1 MASVHRDLFYRD
13 GRPRSPYWY
22 GVFTGPDGR
31 RVKKST
37 KCTDRDDA
45 VTIVKGWA
53 EAARLAKQD
62 ELIEDQA
69 RKVLNEMLASRGG
82 QPISAVTVRGHF
94 EEVMRSKAHSLSK
107 GSVAKYQRIARDFLA
122 MLGPKADKRVE
133 LVTPREIQAF
143 LDQELR
149 GGRTPSTVNQSLKI
163 IRVFFGKAR
172 RLGLI
177 SNSPAEAVESL
188 RGVGRE
194 RGTFTN
200 EQIAQLLENPDVEWR
215 GMILL
220 GVFTGMRIG
229 DASRL
234 TWANVDLQNRLVT
247 FSPRKS
253 GGKQHL
259 KVPLAPELF
268 DYLIA
273 LPTSDNRPNAPLFPR
288 LSKTAVGA
296 KSGLSQ
302 QFLRMV
308 RGIGIDPHDGQEK
321 APRLPGKPTVA
332 RRSPIYSF
340 HSLRHS
346 FVSSLAAA
354 NVPEEIRCQL
364 SGHKSKT
371 VHAQYTHHQLE
382 TLRRAVESL
391 PRLREGG

>member
-1 MASVHRDLFYRD
+1 MASVHRDLSYRD
-13 GRPRSPYWY
+13 GKPRSPYWY
-22 GVFTGPDGR
+22 GVYTGPDGR

-37 KCTDRDDA
+37 KCRDRTRALD
-45 VTIVKGWA
+45 VVKGWA
-53 EAARLAKQD
+53 EAARLAKES

-69 RKVLNEMLASRGG
+69 RKVLNQMLAGAG
-82 QPISAVTVRGHF
+82 AQPISAVTVRCHF
-94 EEVMRSKAHSLSK
+94 DDVIGSKSHSLSK
-107 GSVAKYQRIARDFLA
+107 GSLDKYRRIARDFLA
-122 MLGPKADKRVE
+122 MLGPKADKRME
-133 LVTPREIQAF
+133 LVTSRDVQAF

-149 GGRTPSTVNQSLKI
+149 GGRTPVTVNQSLKI
-163 IRVFFGKAR
+163 LRVFFGKAR

-177 SNSPAEAVESL
+177 SNSPADAVESL

-194 RGTFTN
+194 RGTFTR
-200 EQIAQLLENPDVEWR
+200 EQIALLLENADIEWR
-215 GMILL
+215 GLILV
-220 GVFTGMRIG
+220 GVFTGMRLG

-234 TWANVDLQNRLVT
+234 TWANVDLENRLLA
-247 FSPRKS
+247 FSPRKA

-259 KVPLAPELF
+259 KVPLAPEVF
-268 DYLIA
+268 DYLA
-273 LPTSDNRPNAPLFPR
+273 TLPTPDNRPNAPLFPR
-288 LSKTAVGA
+288 LSKTSVGA

-321 APRLPGKPTVA
+321 APRQPGKPTVA
-332 RRSPIYSF
+332 RRTPIYCF

-346 FVSSLAAA
+346 FVSALAAA

-382 TLRRAVESL
+382 TLRRAVERL
-391 PRLREGG
+391 PRIAQ